1 MRRAPCPAVGGSTTV
16 ASPVS
21 RSIRAMW
28 LPASD
33 AYQTSPEGVAVIP
46 YGPRP
51 RGASNASTWPSSGS
65 SLPYM
70 PDWPV
75 NQRTPSPSNAAVLR
89 FASGWLAGSSNTS
102 TSSVAG
108 STRTIAFRPPS
119 VIHGAPSGPTI
130 TPCGAEPAPRSI
142 SRISPV
148 CGSRWPSVPLCWP
161 VYQTPP
167 STAGAT
173 SCGWLPAVTGYS
185 TSSAAGR
192 RSCRAARW
200 RRRRR
205 QPTGGRD
212 RRRRWSKVR
221 PRSVRRTTVLTAAA
235 HEQHAHGG
243 GGEAAGE
250 RSTGR
255 HQDAP

>member
-1 MRRAPCPAVGGSTTV
+1 
-16 ASPVS
+16 
-21 RSIRAMW
+21 MW

-142 SRISPV
+142 SRTSPV

-185 TSSAAGR
+185 TSSADGR
-192 RSCRAARW
+192 RMPRRGW

-205 QPTGGRD
+205 RRRRD
-212 RRRRWSKVR
+212 RRR
-221 PRSVRRTTVLTAAA
+221 PGRRCGRDRCSRTSVLTPAA

-250 RSTGR
+250 RSMGR
-255 HQDAP
+255 HQGWTVSLEV